1 MLERRSGTDSRSDEE
16 KQRVGERR
24 SGTERRAPRGAQ
36 PPNDQL
42 ALFAKRVGRIL
53 RDETARHLLGT
64 AVGEGQYTIFP
75 EVARTIEWI
84 EQLAG
89 QIEPPEP
96 AQKATLRKA
105 DAALANSA
113 G

>member
-1 MLERRSGTDSRSDEE
+1 MLERRSGVDHRSDEE

-24 SGTERRAPRGAQ
+24 SGTDRRAPRGSQ

-42 ALFAKRVGRIL
+42 ALFAKRVRRIL
-53 RDETARHLLGT
+53 RDEAARHLFGT

-75 EVARTIEWI
+75 DVARAIEWI

-89 QIEPPEP
+89 QMDPSEP
-96 AQKATLRKA
+96 AQKPTLRRA
-105 DAALANSA
+105 GAALADSA

>member
-1 MLERRSGTDSRSDEE
+1 MLERRSGTDSRPDEE

-24 SGTERRAPRGAQ
+24 SGTERRAPRGSQ

-42 ALFAKRVGRIL
+42 ALFAKRLRRIL
-53 RDETARHLLGT
+53 RDETGRHLLGT

-75 EVARTIEWI
+75 DVARTVEWI

-89 QIEPPEP
+89 QIEPSEP
-96 AQKATLRKA
+96 VQKATLRKTGA
-105 DAALANSA
+105 PQANSA
-113 G
+113 E

>member
-1 MLERRSGTDSRSDEE
+1 MLERRSGTDNRSDEE
-16 KQRVGERR
+16 KQRIGERR
-24 SGTERRAPRGAQ
+24 SGADRRAPRGSQ

-42 ALFAKRVGRIL
+42 ALFAKRVRRIL

-64 AVGEGQYTIFP
+64 AVGEGQYTMFP
-75 EVARTIEWI
+75 DVARAVEWI

-89 QIEPPEP
+89 QIEPAETT
-96 AQKATLRKA
+96 QKATLRKA
-105 DAALANSA
+105 GATLANSA